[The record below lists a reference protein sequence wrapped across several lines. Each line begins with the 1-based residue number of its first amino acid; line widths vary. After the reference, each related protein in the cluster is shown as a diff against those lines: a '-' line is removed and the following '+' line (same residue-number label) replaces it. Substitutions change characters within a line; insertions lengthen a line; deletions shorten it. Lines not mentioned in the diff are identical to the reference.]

1 MARLAILLLILIAVH
16 HVNPTTSLPL
26 STNSR
31 WIVDDQTDRRV
42 KLACVNWPSH
52 LEPVFAEGLSKRSMD
67 SIAEQIVS
75 MGFNCVR
82 LTWPLYLVT
91 NDSLSSL
98 TVRRSFQN
106 LG

>member
-75 MGFNCVR
+75 VDTIFFG
-82 LTWPLYLVT
+82 
-91 NDSLSSL
+91 
-98 TVRRSFQN
+98 
-106 LG
+106 